1 MTDLLNVAL
10 RDELLDMVE
19 EDQAM
24 RREALKD
31 PSAYRPDVDHRHTKR
46 MKQIIDEHGFPGKSQ
61 VEPGGA
67 KAAWLLIQHA
77 DHEPGF
83 QQRCLPL
90 IYEAGLLGEIELE
103 RYAYLEDRVR
113 LNSNRNQL
121 YGTQWRVMEPT
132 RISVRPLED
141 AARVDELRANSGI
154 PPLRKLLTEGLAE
167 IYSIQVLKCG
177 PSNLKI
183 ELEDLEGRLTRAHV
197 VEGETIYDIQME
209 WGDNNLEV
217 CVIGVGTY

>member
-10 RDELLDMVE
+10 RDELLNMVE
-19 EDQAM
+19 ADQAI
-24 RREALKD
+24 RGEASKD

-46 MKQIIDEHGFPGKSQ
+46 MKQIIDEYGFPGKSQ
-61 VEPGGA
+61 VGSGGA

-77 DHEPGF
+77 DHEPEF

-90 IYEAGLLGEIELE
+90 IHEAGLLGEIELE
-103 RYAYLEDRVR
+103 RCAYLEDRVR
-113 LNSNRNQL
+113 LNTHRNQL
-121 YGTQWRVMEPT
+121 YGTQWRVIEPT

-141 AARVDELRANSGI
+141 ASRVDELRANLGI
-154 PPLRKLLTEGLAE
+154 PPLRKLMAEGLSE

-183 ELEDLEGRLTRAHV
+183 ELEGFEGRLTRARV
-197 VEGETIYDIQME
+197 VDGENIYDIQME
-209 WGDNNLEV
+209 WSDNNLEV

>member
-1 MTDLLNVAL
+1 MLNVAL
-10 RDELLDMVE
+10 RDELLDMME

-46 MKQIIDEHGFPGKSQ
+46 MKKIIDEHGFPGKSH
-61 VEPGGA
+61 VEPSGA

-77 DHEPGF
+77 DHEPEF

-90 IYEAGLLGEIELE
+90 IYEAGRLGELELE
-103 RYAYLEDRVR
+103 KYAYLEDRVR
-113 LNSNRNQL
+113 LNTHRNQL
-121 YGTQWRVMEPT
+121 YGTQWRVIEPT

-141 AARVDELRANSGI
+141 ADRVDELRANVGI
-154 PPLRKLLTEGLAE
+154 PPLRKLMAEGLSE

-177 PSNLKI
+177 PSNLRI
-183 ELEDLEGRLTRAHV
+183 ELDDFQGRLTRAHV
-197 VEGETIYDIQME
+197 VDGGNIYDIQME
-209 WGDNNLEV
+209 WSDNNLEMR
-217 CVIGVGTY
+217 VISAGTC